1 MGNVT
6 LSAQSAGRAM
16 AADMAQAE
24 AAAIGAAAERKRRG
38 ESERSIEAILTSDSQ
53 GGKAVYWHRTITAN
67 GERRE
72 SLEVERSGAYTPRAF
87 LRMAEKAAGQA
98 GKGRWNKPEA
108 VETVAA
114 ELVARTLAKTG
125 GRMPAK
131 GALGR
136 KVGSGHENPDLAYLT
151 TAARHLIASAMRGE
165 DAGLAS
171 EAAPIGDAEESGSA
185 ELSLAELMGDAEVA
199 AEGPRDAYL
208 AEPVHAG
215 ADLLNDEAKQAAEV
229 VASHT
234 DGSPAAVV
242 AALAAAMR
250 SPLAK
255 SEDLADAGYAS
266 SPAAFRKAA
275 QRGREALI
283 KACNEAFCD
292 EVISTVKR
300 GTPNEANDNFSPET
314 VAYFELCEALAN
326 LCVKDSAEAADKHP
340 MEATPHGVYRRPNI
354 EWPMVTPREESP
366 LISYKADAPD
376 WRVAL

>member
-1 MGNVT
+1 
-6 LSAQSAGRAM
+6 M

-185 ELSLAELMGDAEVA
+185 ELSLAELMGEAEAA
-199 AEGPRDAYL
+199 AEGPRDPYISDPV
-208 AEPVHAG
+208 EPG
-215 ADLLNDEAKQAAEV
+215 ADLLNSEVRGWARKVGYCTAGTSAAPVEAAIV
-229 VASHT
+229 S
-234 DGSPAAVV
+234 
-242 AALAAAMR
+242 ALR

-255 SEDLADAGYAS
+255 SEDMAQAGYAS

-275 QRGREALI
+275 QRGREALRPTI
-283 KACNEAFCD
+283 EAILSEREENRND
-292 EVISTVKR
+292 
-300 GTPNEANDNFSPET
+300 PNA
-314 VAYFELCEALAN
+314 EL
-326 LCVKDSAEAADKHP
+326 SEAAESFAHLCLKEDNEPADRHP

-354 EWPMVTPREESP
+354 EWPMVTPREEGP

>member
-1 MGNVT
+1 MNVS
-6 LSAQSAGRAM
+6 LSTQSAGRAM
-16 AADMAQAE
+16 AADMANAE

-131 GALGR
+131 GSLGR
-136 KVGSGHENPDLAYLT
+136 KVTGKHENPDLAYLT

-171 EAAPIGDAEESGSA
+171 EAAPIGDAEDSGNA
-185 ELSLAELMGDAEVA
+185 ELSLAELMGEAEVA
-199 AEGPRDAYL
+199 AEGPRDPYIS
-208 AEPVHAG
+208 EPVEPG
-215 ADLLNDEAKQAAEV
+215 SDLLNKETRGWANGLGLCCGGSAAPVEAAI
-229 VASHT
+229 
-234 DGSPAAVV
+234 V
-242 AALAAAMR
+242 AALRPA
-250 SPLAK
+250 AK
-255 SEDLADAGYAS
+255 SEDLAKAGYAA

-275 QRGREALI
+275 QRGRDALRPVLQHVMRERMENSDDPD
-283 KACNEAFCD
+283 AELSQVSEAFRHLCIKD
-292 EVISTVKR
+292 ESEPV
-300 GTPNEANDNFSPET
+300 
-314 VAYFELCEALAN
+314 
-326 LCVKDSAEAADKHP
+326 DKHP
-340 MEATPHGVYRRPNI
+340 MEGTPHGVYRRPNI
-354 EWPMVTPREESP
+354 EWPMVTPHEESP

-376 WRVAL
+376 WRVTL